1 LVFFVFSPL
10 WGLFNTT
17 SPFGETKK
25 KRRKNKLLFK
35 PAQPVGL
42 TPGLMLATY

>member
-1 LVFFVFSPL
+1 LSSL
-10 WGLFNTT
+10 
-17 SPFGETKK
+17 PFGACLIQQAPLGRQKK